1 MSIYTGVDGKARKV
15 KNLYIGVDKKA
26 RKVKRAYIGVDGKAR
41 LFFSVEKALKLY
53 QTMIS
58 QRAPTADDAS
68 IAGPVGEYAFY
79 AGGTNTN
86 SYPGITTAVVLNASL
101 TSTVVS
107 DLSTGRMNTP
117 AVRIGNARTSALLIP
132 GGCSTTVGTSD
143 IYTAGLVRSTIS
155 GILQKDPTIH
165 NSSGQN
171 PYIADGLFGAHTA
184 THAIC
189 GGGIFA
195 YKTSASSLYAFTAI
209 STCCSVDTS
218 HTVGTLT
225 HLTQPRAYG
234 ANASIAGGS
243 HALFAGGMSSLPI
256 DSDASIYSTVDVYST
271 SLTKVSVSNMTS
283 ASMNTVGTGT
293 TKYAVVGGG
302 WHGKHSDDTPVLNV
316 CAYDQSLTMRPLSN
330 LSAASEAGGALGDTA
345 IFAHFSTATCDLYD
359 GSLTRSTMSLGNSGA
374 VSVTNNVG
382 NYAILSSTKHI
393 LDGNDSSIYYYTSY
407 VLTHQ

>member
-26 RKVKRAYIGVDGKAR
+26 RKVKRAYIGVAGKAR
-41 LFFSVEKALKLY
+41 LFFSAEKALKLY

-58 QRAPTADDAS
+58 QRVPTADAGS

-79 AGGTNTN
+79 AGGALNNPATMVD
-86 SYPGITTAVVLNASL
+86 TAAALNASL
-101 TSTVVS
+101 TSTSVS
-107 DLSTGRMNTP
+107 NLSVPRFNTP
-117 AVRIGNARTSALLIP
+117 AARIGNARTSGLLLP
-132 GGCSTTVGTSD
+132 GGGGPNVGTSD
-143 IYTAGLVRSTIS
+143 IYTSGLVRSTIS
-155 GILQKDPTIH
+155 GILHKLTNIQLS
-165 NSSGQN
+165 NGQN
-171 PYIADGLFGAHTA
+171 PYLTDGLFGAHTA

-189 GGGIFA
+189 GGGVYAHWKSHSFIA
-195 YKTSASSLYAFTAI
+195 DSSCYSI
-209 STCCSVDTS
+209 DTS

-225 HLTQPRAYG
+225 VLTQGRGSG

-243 HALFAGGMSSLPI
+243 HALFAGGASGLPA
-256 DSDASIYSTVDVYST
+256 DGDVSVYSTVDAYST
-271 SLTKVSVSNMTS
+271 SLTKVTVSNMTF
-283 ASMNTVGTGT
+283 ASIYTAGAGT

-302 WHGKHSDDTPVLNV
+302 QDGKHGNNTPVLNV

-330 LSAASEAGGALGDTA
+330 LSAESVVAGALGDTA
-345 IFAHFSTATCDLYD
+345 IFAHASAATCDLYD

>member
-26 RKVKRAYIGVDGKAR
+26 RKVKRAYIGVAGKAR

-58 QRAPTADDAS
+58 QRVPTADNMS
-68 IAGPVGEYAFY
+68 IAGPLGEYAFY
-79 AGGTNTN
+79 AGGVNAN
-86 SYPGITTAVVLNASL
+86 SGTEITTAVVLNTSF

-107 DLSTGRMNTP
+107 DLSTGRVATP
-117 AVRIGNARTSALLIP
+117 AARIGNARTSALLLP
-132 GGCSTTVGTSD
+132 GGCSTNVGTSD
-143 IYTAGLVRSTIS
+143 IYTSDLVRSTIS
-155 GILQKDPTIH
+155 GVLQKLTYLYD
-165 NSSGQN
+165 SSGQN
-171 PYIADGLFGAHTA
+171 PYLVDGLFGAHTA
-184 THAIC
+184 IHAIC
-189 GGGIFA
+189 GGGIFSYRSNGSHYA
-195 YKTSASSLYAFTAI
+195 HIAESSCY
-209 STCCSVDTS
+209 SVDTS

-225 HLTQPRAYG
+225 VLTQGRGYG

-243 HALFAGGMSSLPI
+243 HALFAGGTGSLPI
-256 DSDASIYSTVDVYST
+256 DSDAFVYSTVDAYST
-271 SLTKVSVSNMTS
+271 SLTKVTVSNMTS

-302 WHGKHSDDTPVLNV
+302 WHGKHSNDTPVLNV
-316 CAYDQSLTMRPLSN
+316 YAYDQSLTMRPLSN
-330 LSAASEAGGALGDTA
+330 LSAASNAAGALGDTA
-345 IFAHFSTATCDLYD
+345 IFAHASTATCDLYD

-374 VSVTNNVG
+374 VSITNNVG

>member
-26 RKVKRAYIGVDGKAR
+26 RKVKRAYIGVAGKAR

-58 QRAPTADDAS
+58 QRVPTADNAS

-86 SYPGITTAVVLNASL
+86 SYPGITTAAVLNASL
-101 TSTVVS
+101 TSSVVS
-107 DLSTGRMNTP
+107 DLSTGRMNTS
-117 AVRIGNARTSALLIP
+117 AARIGNARTSALLIP
-132 GGCSTTVGTSD
+132 GGCSTNIGTSD
-143 IYTAGLVRSTIS
+143 IYTAGLARSTIS
-155 GILQKDPTIH
+155 GVFQ
-165 NSSGQN
+165 QN
-171 PYIADGLFGAHTA
+171 PTLQNSNGQHPYITDGLFGAHTA

-189 GGGIFA
+189 GGGILA
-195 YKTSASSLYAFTAI
+195 YKSNSSSYYNFSADGN
-209 STCCSVDTS
+209 CRSVDTS
-218 HTVGTLT
+218 HTVGTLPA
-225 HLTQPRAYG
+225 LAQPRAYG
-234 ANASIAGGS
+234 ANTSIAGGS

-256 DSDASIYSTVDVYST
+256 DLDASIYSTVDAYST
-271 SLTKVSVSNMTS
+271 SLTKVTVSNMTS
-283 ASMNTVGTGT
+283 ASMNTLGAGT

-302 WHGKHSDDTPVLNV
+302 WHGKHSNDTPVLNV
-316 CAYDQSLTMRPLSN
+316 YAYDQSLTMRPLSN
-330 LSAASEAGGALGDTA
+330 LSAGSNAAGALGDTA
-345 IFAHFSTATCDLYD
+345 IFAHASAATCDLYD

>member
-1 MSIYTGVDGKARKV
+1 MSIYTGVDGKARRV

-26 RKVKRAYIGVDGKAR
+26 RKVKRAYIGVAGKAR
-41 LFFSVEKALKLY
+41 LFFSAEKALKLY

-58 QRAPTADDAS
+58 QRAPTADNMS

-79 AGGTNTN
+79 AGGLNANSNTA
-86 SYPGITTAVVLNASL
+86 ITTAVVLNTSF

-107 DLSTGRMNTP
+107 DLSTGRANTP
-117 AVRIGNARTSALLIP
+117 AARIGNARTSALLLP
-132 GGCSTTVGTSD
+132 GGCSANVGTSD

-155 GILQKDPTIH
+155 GVLQKLPYLHD
-165 NSSGQN
+165 SSGQN
-171 PYIADGLFGAHTA
+171 PYLTDGLFGAHTA

-189 GGGIFA
+189 GGGNFS
-195 YKTSASSLYAFTAI
+195 YRSNGTSHYAHIADSSCY
-209 STCCSVDTS
+209 SVDTS

-225 HLTQPRAYG
+225 VLTQARGYG
-234 ANASIAGGS
+234 ASASIAVGS
-243 HALFAGGMSSLPI
+243 HALFAGGASSLPI
-256 DSDASIYSTVDVYST
+256 DSDASVYSTVDAYST
-271 SLTKVSVSNMTS
+271 SLTKVTVSNMTS
-283 ASMNTVGTGT
+283 ASMNTLGAGT

-302 WHGKHSDDTPVLNV
+302 WHGKHSNDTPVLNV
-316 CAYDQSLTMRPLSN
+316 YAYDQSLTMRPLSN
-330 LSAASEAGGALGDTA
+330 LSAASNAAGALGDTA

>member
-26 RKVKRAYIGVDGKAR
+26 RKVKRAYIGVAGKAR

-58 QRAPTADDAS
+58 QRAPTADNMS

-79 AGGTNTN
+79 AGGVNANSNTA
-86 SYPGITTAVVLNASL
+86 ITTAVVLNTSF

-117 AVRIGNARTSALLIP
+117 AARIGNARTSALLLP
-132 GGCSTTVGTSD
+132 GGCSANVGTSD
-143 IYTAGLVRSTIS
+143 IYTSGLVRSTIS
-155 GILQKDPTIH
+155 GVLQKLTYLHD
-165 NSSGQN
+165 SSGQN
-171 PYIADGLFGAHTA
+171 PYLTDGLFGAHTA
-184 THAIC
+184 IHAIC
-189 GGGIFA
+189 GGGNFSYRSNGSNYTHIA
-195 YKTSASSLYAFTAI
+195 DSSCY
-209 STCCSVDTS
+209 SVDTS
-218 HTVGTLT
+218 HTVGTLAV
-225 HLTQPRAYG
+225 LTQGRGYG
-234 ANASIAGGS
+234 ASASIAGGS
-243 HALFAGGMSSLPI
+243 HALFAGGASSLPI
-256 DSDASIYSTVDVYST
+256 DSDASVYSTVDAYST
-271 SLTKVSVSNMTS
+271 SLTKVTVSNMTS

-302 WHGKHSDDTPVLNV
+302 WHGKHSNDTPVLNV
-316 CAYDQSLTMRPLSN
+316 YAYDQSLTMRPLSN

-345 IFAHFSTATCDLYD
+345 IFAHASTATCDLYD
-359 GSLTRSTMSLGNSGA
+359 GSLTRSTMSLGDSGA
-374 VSVTNNVG
+374 VSVTNNVE

>member
-26 RKVKRAYIGVDGKAR
+26 RKVKRAYIGVAGKAR

-58 QRAPTADDAS
+58 QRVPTADNAS

-79 AGGTNTN
+79 AGGLRLNPN
-86 SYPGITTAVVLNASL
+86 GFLDTAAVLNASL

-107 DLSTGRMNTP
+107 NLSVERALTP
-117 AVRIGNARTSALLIP
+117 AARIGNARASALLIP
-132 GGCSTTVGTSD
+132 GGCPQTIGTSD
-143 IYTAGLVRSTIS
+143 IYTSGLVRSTIS
-155 GILQKDPTIH
+155 GVLQKLTYIH
-165 NSSGQN
+165 DSNGQN
-171 PYIADGLFGAHTA
+171 PYLTDGLFGAHTA

-189 GGGIFA
+189 GGGNF
-195 YKTSASSLYAFTAI
+195 TFRRSGASHFSYIAE
-209 STCCSVDTS
+209 SSCYSVDTS

-225 HLTQPRAYG
+225 VLTQGRGYG
-234 ANASIAGGS
+234 ASASIAGGS
-243 HALFAGGMSSLPI
+243 HALFAGGAGSLPI
-256 DSDASIYSTVDVYST
+256 DSDASVYSTVDVYST
-271 SLTKVSVSNMTS
+271 SLTKVTVSNMTS
-283 ASMNTVGTGT
+283 ASIDTVGTGT

-302 WHGKHSDDTPVLNV
+302 EHGKHSNDTPVLNV
-316 CAYDQSLTMRPLSN
+316 YAYDQSLTMRPLSN
-330 LSAASEAGGALGDTA
+330 LSAASGAAGALGDTA
-345 IFAHFSTATCDLYD
+345 IFAHKNTATCDLYD